1 MRGVCWKCASPDH
14 TDWRQ
19 CPTVLRQRAH
29 PPPAA
34 ATNDQLMATLVQNQ
48 QAQQRTLDTLVQAV
62 QNLQT
67 NRGSSSGLLLAAGAP
82 PAAPAAASAADQ
94 QAMFINQPTF
104 NPADLHRRF
113 PDEEK
118 AGTSDSYGFQ
128 QQEQGYDV
136 YGSDDEA

>member
-1 MRGVCWKCASPDH
+1 M
-14 TDWRQ
+14 
-19 CPTVLRQRAH
+19 
-29 PPPAA
+29 
-34 ATNDQLMATLVQNQ
+34 
-48 QAQQRTLDTLVQAV
+48 VQA
-62 QNLQT
+62 LQKFMS
-67 NRGSSSGLLLAAGAP
+67 NRGSSSGLLATGALQNLQSNRGSSSGLLATGAT

-128 QQEQGYDV
+128 QGYDV